1 MTLTNKTV
9 SSTYKSL
16 LRVTDAQNS
25 AARVADDL
33 QPMVDGDGTILPI
46 AITART
52 GGAGSQSTFTPPDE
66 TNGARINLGTLPDL
80 AETAT
85 LTIKASAEEIELYG
99 EQAIEVGSND
109 EIDMFGLA
117 KFGMSGVLQLSGT
130 RTDDEA
136 TFQGEGSPTNVYT
149 RHKAP
154 AGDPVLGVLP
164 EAVSY
169 GSMKEFGGYTEVSE
183 GLRTIDFAGSIKP
196 QYDNIYTLGDSSRS
210 VLGLYVGCTGSS
222 VELTS
227 PESMAAGIKL
237 KIGDT
242 IVDDQQT
249 PTEDVCN
256 LTINS
261 ATSALTYNNPGNT
274 SAHADSSNGVVV
286 KNLETLTRVASMPG
300 TVNMSDTLVTE
311 IVAVGTATGQN
322 TQYVL
327 NNQSNTGDMKIVVVT
342 QNASDNS
349 SITISDGSTTI
360 ATINTAG
367 SSTLDHT
374 FIKISTGWIQI
385 NQ

>member
-1 MTLTNKTV
+1 
-9 SSTYKSL
+9 
-16 LRVTDAQNS
+16 
-25 AARVADDL
+25 
-33 QPMVDGDGTILPI
+33 
-46 AITART
+46 
-52 GGAGSQSTFTPPDE
+52 
-66 TNGARINLGTLPDL
+66 
-80 AETAT
+80 
-85 LTIKASAEEIELYG
+85 
-99 EQAIEVGSND
+99 
-109 EIDMFGLA
+109 
-117 KFGMSGVLQLSGT
+117 
-130 RTDDEA
+130 
-136 TFQGEGSPTNVYT
+136 
-149 RHKAP
+149 
-154 AGDPVLGVLP
+154 VLP

-210 VLGLYVGCTGSS
+210 VLGLYVGCTGGG

-242 IVDDQQT
+242 IVDDQQN

-286 KNLETLTRVASMPG
+286 KNLETLTRVASMPN

-311 IVAVGTATGQN
+311 IIAVGAATGQD

-327 NNQSNTGDMKIVVVT
+327 NNTSNAGDMKIVVVT
-342 QNASDNS
+342 QNASDISNIK
-349 SITISDGSTTI
+349 ITDGSITI
-360 ATINTAG
+360 ATINTA
-367 SSTLDHT
+367 
-374 FIKISTGWIQI
+374 
-385 NQ
+385 